1 MLDTRNYALHTG
13 VRTFEASAYL
23 RRMGAQTQAVKRLF
37 NCSFETY
44 AYKAQLVTDAEIYMG
59 CAVVFS
65 SSVPPELNVVV
76 PQAANDLLTINGVEA
91 SFVAVDNGTQIA
103 LSARSMGEVNVQV
116 IMEKLGGGGHLTM
129 AGAQLRGVT
138 LEEAKR
144 RLLDAITEYR
154 ENQRIERQKNG

>member
-1 MLDTRNYALHTG
+1 MWL
-13 VRTFEASAYL
+13 F
-23 RRMGAQTQAVKRLF
+23 RR
-37 NCSFETY
+37 
-44 AYKAQLVTDAEIYMG
+44 
-59 CAVVFS
+59 
-65 SSVPPELNVVV
+65 P
-76 PQAANDLLTINGVEA
+76 LTINGVEA